1 MGPKGVTPS
10 NGWSWVSVLLRADMF
25 SNLSP
30 ETVRLGSS
38 RAVGEGKTKTV
49 RLEMVVVSTS
59 GESYVLLWSQLTRS
73 CPAMREKWLPLPL
86 QLCP

>member
-10 NGWSWVSVLLRADMF
+10 NGWSCVSVLLRADMF

-38 RAVGEGKTKTV
+38 RAMGGGEGWKGKNEGRGGT
-49 RLEMVVVSTS
+49 L
-59 GESYVLLWSQLTRS
+59 
-73 CPAMREKWLPLPL
+73 
-86 QLCP
+86 

>member
-10 NGWSWVSVLLRADMF
+10 NGWSCVSVLLRADIF

-38 RAVGEGKTKTV
+38 RAVGGGRDGKGKKAREGEV
-49 RLEMVVVSTS
+49 RLFKS
-59 GESYVLLWSQLTRS
+59 
-73 CPAMREKWLPLPL
+73 L
-86 QLCP
+86 Q